1 MSQTDVKIQNL
12 VLPYDIDAN
21 LQNYHELTV
30 KGRNASNMP
39 LGYDPEKKCHIMG
52 KYGFAN
58 FMTYFNCLQI
68 TRWKT
73 YTNAQSFRLHLVVR
87 GKLSV
92 ELYDIFRISS
102 NFNLRLT
109 KAEVHTVQEMSEI
122 TIDIPESRNP
132 LFGFCITALENLE
145 IYGGWYS
152 ALTEENAVH
161 DVRISLVTTTFKKQ
175 DFIKNNIKILKECV
189 LNNSELKDNI
199 FVHIIDNERALD
211 PDQLN
216 CERLKVYPNSNTGGA
231 GGFTRGMIE
240 ALSLEKE
247 PTHILLMDDD
257 VMIIAESIF
266 RTFYLLRILKD
277 EFSGRFL
284 SGAMFDYDIRER
296 QYEDIGYVH
305 KKDASYGPL
314 KPHLDMRLLSNIITN
329 EFVSQENLENAYA
342 GWWYCCIPSKKIKE
356 NGLPLPVFVRG
367 DDVEFSLRNKA
378 EFLTLNGIC
387 IWHVGFAGKF
397 NAAMELYQVHR
408 NSFIIAAASGICTD
422 ISFIDRIRTLFWH
435 NLTEFAYSNAEQLLD
450 SVEDFLKGPDFLEN
464 LNGEQSL
471 KEHSAKNE
479 KLCPVSLIEGYNPS
493 QDPYEYKKLNIIQKM
508 IYVVT
513 INGHLLPGF
522 FLRNTPAVIAFDW
535 FFVPGKNFMHKKLIA
550 VNKNDNTG
558 CLRTISRKKCFELLK
573 RYCKVMKSYK
583 RNHIKIEKQYRE
595 KFSEMTSEKFWRNYL
610 GI

>member
-1 MSQTDVKIQNL
+1 MSQTEVKIQNI

-30 KGRNASNMP
+30 KGRNSKDMP
-39 LGYDPEKKCHIMG
+39 LCYDPKKQCHVL
-52 KYGFAN
+52 KKFNFAS
-58 FMTYFNCLQI
+58 FMTYFNCLQ
-68 TRWKT
+68 TRRWKRF
-73 YTNAQSFRLHLVVR
+73 TNVQSFRLHLVVK
-87 GKLSV
+87 GKLSA
-92 ELYDIFRISS
+92 ELYDIYRISS
-102 NFNLRLT
+102 NCNLRLAKT
-109 KAEVHTVQEMSEI
+109 EVHTAEEVSEI

-132 LFGFCITALENLE
+132 LFGFCITALEDLE

-152 ALTEENAVH
+152 ALVEENDVH

-175 DFIKNNIKILKECV
+175 EFIKNNIKMLKECV
-189 LNNSELKDNI
+189 LNNSELKDSI

-211 PDQLN
+211 PEKLN
-216 CERLKVYPNSNTGGA
+216 CEGLKVYSNNNTGGA

-266 RTFYLLRILKD
+266 RTFYLLRILKE

-296 QYEDIGYVH
+296 QYEDIGFVH

-314 KPHLDMRLLSNIITN
+314 KPRLDMRLLSSLITN

-342 GWWYCCIPSKKIKE
+342 GWWYCCIPAEKIKE

-408 NSFIIAAASGICTD
+408 NSFIISAASGICTD

-435 NLTEFAYSNAEQLLD
+435 NLTEFAYANAEQLLD
-450 SVEDFLKGPDFLEN
+450 SVEDFLKGPEFLET

-471 KEHSAKNE
+471 REHSAKNE
-479 KLCPVSLIEGYNPS
+479 KLMPVSSIEGYNVS
-493 QDPYEYKKLNIIQKM
+493 QDPYEYKRLNIIQKF

-522 FLRNTPAVIAFDW
+522 LLRNTPSVIAFDW
-535 FFVPGKNFMHKKLIA
+535 FFVPGKNFLRKRLIA

-558 CLRTISRKKCFELLK
+558 CMRTISRKKCFELLK
-573 RYCKVMKSYK
+573 RYRQVMKNYSK
-583 RNHIKIEKQYRE
+583 NHIKTEKEYRE